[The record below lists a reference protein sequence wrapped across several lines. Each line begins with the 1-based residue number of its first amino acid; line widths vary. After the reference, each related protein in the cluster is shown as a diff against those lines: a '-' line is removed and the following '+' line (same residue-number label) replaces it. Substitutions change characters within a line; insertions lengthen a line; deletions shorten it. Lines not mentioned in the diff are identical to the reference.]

1 MCRIAGMI
9 DRSQSIEHIQDQVS
23 KMCQLQWR
31 GGPDDG
37 GIFTDEQ
44 SQLVLGNRRLSI
56 MDLSPEGHMPM
67 HYAGKYTITYNGEIY
82 NFLELKNTLLNLG
95 HTFHSNSDT
104 EVVLAAFAEWNVDAF
119 PRLNGMFAFA
129 LHDHEKKLLYLV
141 RDPVGIKPLYYYL
154 TDHQLSFASELGA
167 FANFNLEKNADT
179 SIFLLAY
186 GHMPGQSTPYKNVQS
201 FPQGHFLCYDLS
213 NRKHQFL
220 RYSAFKYE
228 SKINSKQEALLKTRQ
243 VLQDSVQRQLI
254 SDAPIGVFLSGGL
267 DSSILAKL
275 SADEL
280 GPQLHTLSIYFED
293 EQFSEKRYQDS
304 LVEKLKSKHEPLL
317 ITKKLFNDSLP
328 LILDDMDMPS
338 CDGLNTWF
346 ISKHAAQQGLKAVL
360 SGLGGDELFG
370 GYPSFHRMKW
380 TNTLQSIPDA
390 LLGLSRFSN
399 SNAVRRSVYLKIP
412 GLQGKYLFLRG
423 HYIPSEIAHLLDI
436 PEKQVWDVLYKPSLE
451 KSDSALDS
459 RNQASWMEF
468 SFYMHNQL
476 LRDSDA
482 MSMKHGLEIRVP
494 FLDHKVIQTAFSI
507 DPNIKFSGQFPK
519 QLLIDAFENELPSSI
534 WNRPKMGF
542 TFPFVHWLKDAEFVQ
557 DIFRDAP
564 PSFQS
569 KWKAFQEGKLHWSKI
584 MTLLLLKKR
593 NILS

>member
-9 DRSQSIEHIQDQVS
+9 NRSQSIEFIQDQVS

-37 GIFTDEQ
+37 GIFSEEK
-44 SQLVLGNRRLSI
+44 SRLVLGNRRLSI

-82 NFLELKNTLLNLG
+82 NFLELKSILSDLG
-95 HTFHSNSDT
+95 YTFHSNSDT

-119 PRLNGMFAFA
+119 AKLNGMFAFA
-129 LHDHEKKLLYLV
+129 LLDHEKNYLYLV
-141 RDPVGIKPLYYYL
+141 RDQVGIKPLYYYL
-154 TDHQLSFASELGA
+154 TDHQLSFASEIGA
-167 FANFNLEKNADT
+167 FANFNLEKNTDT
-179 SIFLLAY
+179 SVFLLAY
-186 GHMPGQSTPYKNVQS
+186 GHMPGQSTPYKNLQS
-201 FPQGHFLCYDLS
+201 FPQGHYLCYDLS
-213 NRKHQFL
+213 DGKYQHH
-220 RYSAFKYE
+220 RYASFNYE
-228 SKINSKQEALLKTRQ
+228 STINTKQAAITKTRQ
-243 VLQDSVQRQLI
+243 ALQDSVHRQLI

-280 GPQLHTLSIYFED
+280 GNQLHTLSIYFED
-293 EQFSEKRYQDS
+293 DQFSEKRFQDD
-304 LVEKLKSKHEPLL
+304 LVVKLNSKHAPLL
-317 ITKKLFNDSLP
+317 LTKNMFDACLP

-346 ISKHAAQQGLKAVL
+346 ISRHAAQQGLKAVL

-380 TNTLQSIPDA
+380 ANKLQIFPDA
-390 LLGLSRFSN
+390 LIGLSRFSQ
-399 SNAVRRSVYLKIP
+399 STAVRRSVYLKIP

-423 HYIPSEIAHLLDI
+423 HYIPSEIADLLDMS
-436 PEKQVWDVLYKPSLE
+436 EKQVWEVLCKLSE
-451 KSDSALDS
+451 DKTDSKLDS

-468 SFYMHNQL
+468 NGYMHNQL

-494 FLDHKVIQTAFSI
+494 FLDHTVIRTAFSI
-507 DPNIKFSGQFPK
+507 DPNIKFPGKYPK

-542 TFPFVHWLKDAEFVQ
+542 TFPFVHWLKDAQYVQ
-557 DIFRDAP
+557 DIFRNAP
-564 PSFQS
+564 PSFQDR
-569 KWKAFQEGKLHWSKI
+569 WKEFQEGKLHWSKI

>member
-9 DRSQSIEHIQDQVS
+9 DRSRSIDFIQDQVS

-37 GIFTDEQ
+37 GIFTDEE

-56 MDLSPEGHMPM
+56 MDLTPEGHMPM

-82 NFLELKNTLLNLG
+82 NFQELKNTLLNLG
-95 HTFHSNSDT
+95 HTFHSSSDT

-119 PRLNGMFAFA
+119 SKLNGMFAFA
-129 LHDHEKKLLYLV
+129 LHDHEKKMLYLV

-167 FANFNLEKNADT
+167 FANFNLEKNKDT
-179 SIFLLAY
+179 SILLLAY
-186 GHMPGQSTPYKNVQS
+186 GHMPGQSTPYKNLQS
-201 FPQGHFLCYDLS
+201 FPQGHFLSYDLS
-213 NRKHQFL
+213 NGKHQL
-220 RYSAFKYE
+220 HCYTAFKYE
-228 SKINSKQEALLKTRQ
+228 SKINTKQEALLKTRQ

-280 GPQLHTLSIYFED
+280 GHQLHTLSIYFED
-293 EQFSEKRYQDS
+293 KQFSEKRYQDS

-317 ITKKLFNDSLP
+317 ITKNMFNNSLP

-360 SGLGGDELFG
+360 SGLGGDELYG

-380 TNTLQSIPDA
+380 TNTLQSIPNA
-390 LLGLSRFSN
+390 LLGLSKLSN
-399 SNAVRRSVYLKIP
+399 STAVSRSVYLKIP
-412 GLQGKYLFLRG
+412 GLQGKYLFART
-423 HYIPSEIAHLLDI
+423 
-436 PEKQVWDVLYKPSLE
+436 LYTF
-451 KSDSALDS
+451 
-459 RNQASWMEF
+459 RNC
-468 SFYMHNQL
+468 SFV
-476 LRDSDA
+476 
-482 MSMKHGLEIRVP
+482 GC
-494 FLDHKVIQTAFSI
+494 F
-507 DPNIKFSGQFPK
+507 
-519 QLLIDAFENELPSSI
+519 
-534 WNRPKMGF
+534 
-542 TFPFVHWLKDAEFVQ
+542 
-557 DIFRDAP
+557 
-564 PSFQS
+564 
-569 KWKAFQEGKLHWSKI
+569 
-584 MTLLLLKKR
+584 
-593 NILS
+593 